1 MKGTR
6 QKYVERVV
14 RELTKLVDDM
24 GFYLLLPDADD
35 KVEETFYKLKKLIE
49 RTYNQYHEH

>member
-14 RELTKLVDDM
+14 RELTKLVKDM